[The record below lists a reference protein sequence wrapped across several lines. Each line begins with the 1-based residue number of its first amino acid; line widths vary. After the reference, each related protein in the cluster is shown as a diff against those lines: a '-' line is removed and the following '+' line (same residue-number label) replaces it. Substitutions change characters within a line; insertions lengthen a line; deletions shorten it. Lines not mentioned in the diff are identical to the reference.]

1 MNYSHQDSVDS
12 GRVSEGETGKESE
25 RPLIAEKVIPVE
37 VLESRLTDISEKS
50 VEQDSSVEIP
60 VSVEIEP
67 DPEECSCTFSN
78 FTSTVKP
85 EHVYDLGDLLDPHDH
100 YGVKK
105 SWKSFAEDVLNFD
118 YSKIVAMEHRT
129 KITFENEVLPHLVA
143 KEKKLGHMV
152 LHFSHHDHFRK
163 DVLELIQ
170 KIHSECSFCDKI
182 FANSLKDT
190 FKE

>member
-1 MNYSHQDSVDS
+1 MIRTAIFCHFYTAFLQCY
-12 GRVSEGETGKESE
+12 R
-25 RPLIAEKVIPVE
+25 
-37 VLESRLTDISEKS
+37 
-50 VEQDSSVEIP
+50 
-60 VSVEIEP
+60 
-67 DPEECSCTFSN
+67 
-78 FTSTVKP
+78 
-85 EHVYDLGDLLDPHDH
+85 
-100 YGVKK
+100 
-105 SWKSFAEDVLNFD
+105 
-118 YSKIVAMEHRT
+118 HRT

-170 KIHSECSFCDKI
+170 KIHSECFFCDKI